1 MIVILL
7 FVKLL
12 GLGVDFTFTCNGENH
27 VHSWIIPRPLLDNTT
42 STLGLYHVHPE
53 PSSSFNLKTR
63 PKMFKNVA
71 ELTLKSMSTTN
82 TQCGGAHSKINV
94 NHQHPLTTKN
104 FRKICWHSRRPRFS
118 MQASHSPKNHIV
130 LTPLPQFFW
139 DPNSFW
145 QIFFLTKTKNLKG
158 SKNFQTRFFLDQK
171 YYSDQN
177 FFCTEFFFWPK
188 KYQFTLN
195 YFQNLKF
202 FFDSN
207 IFSDWQFFQ
216 TPF

>member
-1 MIVILL
+1 MLL
-7 FVKLL
+7 FVKLHSDL
-12 GLGVDFTFTCNGENH
+12 RLNLNFNKLELVGVGVGLCFCM
-27 VHSWIIPRPLLDNTT
+27 SRRIPRPLLDNTT

-71 ELTLKSMSTTN
+71 ELTLKSMSTTS

-139 DPNSFW
+139 DPN
-145 QIFFLTKTKNLKG
+145 
-158 SKNFQTRFFLDQK
+158 
-171 YYSDQN
+171 
-177 FFCTEFFFWPK
+177 
-188 KYQFTLN
+188 
-195 YFQNLKF
+195 YF
-202 FFDSN
+202 
-207 IFSDWQFFQ
+207 
-216 TPF
+216 